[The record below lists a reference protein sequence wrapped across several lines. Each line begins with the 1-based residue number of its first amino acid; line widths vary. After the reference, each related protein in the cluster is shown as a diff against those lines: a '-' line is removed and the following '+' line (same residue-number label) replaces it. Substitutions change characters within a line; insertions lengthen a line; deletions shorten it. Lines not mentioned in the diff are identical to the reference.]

1 MTCFDLRRE
10 LQSKEDELEDA
21 RAAANKKLKILEQ
34 QLEQVT
40 HKNKCFPVL
49 GIRMLLGL
57 PDPDPLVR
65 GTVPD
70 PTPDPSLFS

>member
-1 MTCFDLRRE
+1 LTLRRE

-40 HKNKCFPVL
+40 HKK
-49 GIRMLLGL
+49 
-57 PDPDPLVR
+57 
-65 GTVPD
+65 
-70 PTPDPSLFS
+70 

>member
-34 QLEQVT
+34 QLEQVK
-40 HKNKCFPVL
+40 HKNKRFPAL
-49 GIRMLLGL
+49 GIWIRRIRMFLGL
-57 PDPDPLVR
+57 LDPDPLVR

-70 PTPDPSLFS
+70 S

>member
-40 HKNKCFPVL
+40 HKNNCSQC
-49 GIRMLLGL
+49 
-57 PDPDPLVR
+57 
-65 GTVPD
+65 TVPD
-70 PTPDPSLFS
+70 P